1 MRRELLYLR
10 KKTPRLSVERSR
22 LAQPTKL
29 LRNGDD
35 SQRAWD
41 GPRGVLLPVAVWSLS
56 LRMGDS
62 HSRDDALRTLNARRF
77 ILQFVK
83 SESLRQF
90 KSVAGHAFGHW
101 VHDQENGNFFFG
113 SSRACR
119 SSGPRNTASPV
130 TRPAQHSVSSRGS

>member
-1 MRRELLYLR
+1 LYLR
-10 KKTPRLSVERSR
+10 KKNPRLSVERSR

-29 LRNGDD
+29 LSNGDD
-35 SQRAWD
+35 SQQACD

-101 VHDQENGNFFFG
+101 FGKTATFFLVQVG
-113 SSRACR
+113 ACR
-119 SSGPRNTASPV
+119 SPGPRNT
-130 TRPAQHSVSSRGS
+130 RVSSRGS